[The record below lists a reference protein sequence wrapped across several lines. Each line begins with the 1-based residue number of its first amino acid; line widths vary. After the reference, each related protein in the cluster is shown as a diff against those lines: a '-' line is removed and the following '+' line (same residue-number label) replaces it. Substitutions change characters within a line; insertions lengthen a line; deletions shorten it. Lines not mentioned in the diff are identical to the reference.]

1 MLGQNQAGAGAV
13 GPALFGET
21 NRWGKLPLTIY
32 NKQYQSQLTIEEM
45 DMRADVATGYPGR
58 GYRYYAGK
66 PLFAAFSGMSYT
78 SFSTS
83 CTNSSWNQGQATA
96 VMVSCT
102 VENTGKRDGDAVVLL
117 FHRPPQ
123 APTGQKQRPIRRL
136 LDFDRVTVSA
146 GHKAAVHNFV
156 IEDRELMLTSESGRL
171 VEVPG
176 VHVLEV
182 QDGPSFHVSM

>member
-1 MLGQNQAGAGAV
+1 
-13 GPALFGET
+13 
-21 NRWGKLPLTIY
+21 
-32 NKQYQSQLTIEEM
+32 
-45 DMRADVATGYPGR
+45 
-58 GYRYYAGK
+58 
-66 PLFAAFSGMSYT
+66 
-78 SFSTS
+78 
-83 CTNSSWNQGQATA
+83 
-96 VMVSCT
+96 MVSCT